1 MTAETIRLNVHAYKS
16 GRMLLNKRLDRVR
29 IGDQPERPARGTY
42 EQALT
47 YLMAHGYE
55 LDRHHTHPRTH
66 MGTVTVTYVFRQEE
80 EEGGGTI
87 NG

>member
-1 MTAETIRLNVHAYKS
+1 MTAHTIRLDVNAYKS

-29 IGDQPERPARGTY
+29 IGDQPARPARGTY
-42 EQALT
+42 EEALA

-55 LDRHHTHPRTH
+55 LDRHHTRPRTH
-66 MGTVTVTYVFRQEE
+66 MGTVTVTYIFRKEE

-87 NG
+87 DG